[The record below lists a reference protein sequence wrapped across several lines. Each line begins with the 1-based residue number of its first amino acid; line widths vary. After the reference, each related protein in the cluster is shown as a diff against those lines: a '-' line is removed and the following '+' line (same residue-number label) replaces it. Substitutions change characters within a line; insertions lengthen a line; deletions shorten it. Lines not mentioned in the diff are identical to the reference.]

1 MKIMMFFFVLFLM
14 LFKWCTCQLK
24 YPCGDLDS
32 AFNDLIECLE
42 KSHKNHAVL
51 PVASAVSSRT
61 KYLLGGGGKPSLC
74 IEAERRKTFMS
85 WPHKEYRFVI
95 MPYVVVVMNFVCTPQ
110 EKEITLLYLE
120 HTPLLTNKPG
130 SDVRFTTRKRE
141 IWQYE
146 LGVEL
151 CKTFTKKTIFNKI

>member
-1 MKIMMFFFVLFLM
+1 MKVVLNENNDVLFVLFLI

-24 YPCGDLDS
+24 YPCGDLEC

-42 KSHKNHAVL
+42 KSHKNHAAL

-61 KYLLGGGGKPSLC
+61 KYLLGGGVKPSLC

-95 MPYVVVVMNFVCTPQ
+95 IWYHLKIS
-110 EKEITLLYLE
+110 EL
-120 HTPLLTNKPG
+120 
-130 SDVRFTTRKRE
+130 SDAFATH
-141 IWQYE
+141 
-146 LGVEL
+146 
-151 CKTFTKKTIFNKI
+151 CK

>member
-1 MKIMMFFFVLFLM
+1 MKIILKENSVLFVLCLM

-42 KSHKNHAVL
+42 KSHKNHAAL

-61 KYLLGGGGKPSLC
+61 KYLLGGGEKPSLC

-95 MPYVVVVMNFVCTPQ
+95 MPISCCRDGFY
-110 EKEITLLYLE
+110 ILY
-120 HTPLLTNKPG
+120 
-130 SDVRFTTRKRE
+130 
-141 IWQYE
+141 
-146 LGVEL
+146 
-151 CKTFTKKTIFNKI
+151 KKKK